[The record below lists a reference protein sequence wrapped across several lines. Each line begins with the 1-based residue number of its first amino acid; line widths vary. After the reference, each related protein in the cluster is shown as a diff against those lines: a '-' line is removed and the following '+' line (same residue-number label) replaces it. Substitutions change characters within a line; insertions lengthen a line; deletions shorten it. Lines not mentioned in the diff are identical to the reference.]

1 MNRLTIAV
9 LLFVCG
15 ANFSHADT
23 RETQR
28 MHLDEYTPYLEAPVD
43 EFPFWSLYKW
53 QLVAPDKVVVWSTI
67 NDAYLV
73 TVAEPCAGL
82 EWARDIGVTSQQ
94 PRRISRRFDYVTF
107 GRERCHIE
115 QIRPIDSARMRQ
127 DRRGAGT

>member
-1 MNRLTIAV
+1 MNRLTIAA
-9 LLFVCG
+9 LLLACAAGV
-15 ANFSHADT
+15 AHADT

-28 MHLDEYTPYLEAPVD
+28 MHLDEYAPYLQAPVD

-82 EWARDIGVTSQQ
+82 EWARDIGVISQQ
-94 PRRISRRFDYVTF
+94 PHRISRRFDYVTF

-115 QIRPIDSARMRQ
+115 EIRPIDSARMRQ
-127 DRRGAGT
+127 DRRAAGQ